1 METKQ
6 KRTGTS
12 GGKTAKSAPRRPASA
27 GRKPVES
34 PTKKGTVTKRPS
46 SSQKITRQAKSA
58 PTRRKPAA
66 SRRPAV
72 QSKPA
77 TQPKPTPDVVYT
89 PAKPFNRNRLLLRLT
104 TVIAVV
110 LALTFGISIF
120 FKVDTVTV
128 TGNQKYSA
136 WTVMEKS
143 GIQKGDNLL
152 TFGKAKASGRIT
164 AALPYVE
171 SVRIGIKLP
180 DTVNIEIKELD
191 VAYAVQDGA
200 EDWWLITSEGRVV
213 EKVEAGIAA
222 EYMQVLGVCLQSPV
236 SGQSAIALEP
246 QEQTTPTDESTQET
260 LVTVP
265 VTVTAADRLTA
276 ALSILQ
282 YLEAEELFDDVVSVD
297 VTSLGNIQL
306 WYGQQYQVM
315 LGDASQLSYKISLM
329 NGAIHGQNG
338 LKEYDSGILDITFT
352 TSQGEVVIYEPF
364 D

>member
-1 METKQ
+1 MDTKQ
-6 KRTGTS
+6 RKPQSRPS
-12 GGKTAKSAPRRPASA
+12 GKKTTKAAPTKTAAAGKKPAKSAVKTRRPSVAEQKKTAAPQRKTPERRRRPAA
-27 GRKPVES
+27 
-34 PTKKGTVTKRPS
+34 
-46 SSQKITRQAKSA
+46 QAKPA
-58 PTRRKPAA
+58 P
-66 SRRPAV
+66 
-72 QSKPA
+72 
-77 TQPKPTPDVVYT
+77 QPKPTPDVVYT
-89 PAKPFNRNRLLLRLT
+89 PAKPFNRNRLLLQLT
-104 TVIAVV
+104 TVVAVV

-136 WTVMEKS
+136 WTVKEAS
-143 GIQKGDNLL
+143 GIQHGDNLL

-191 VAYAVQDGA
+191 VAYAIQDGG
-200 EDWWLITSEGRVV
+200 ENWWLMTAEGRVV
-213 EKVEAGIAA
+213 EKVESGIAS
-222 EYMQVLGVCLQSPV
+222 EYTQILGVMLQTPV
-236 SGQSAIALEP
+236 SGQSALALEP
-246 QEQTTPTDESTQET
+246 QQQTNPTDESTEET
-260 LVTVP
+260 VVTVP

-282 YLEAEELFDDVVSVD
+282 YLEEEELFDNVVSVD
-297 VTSLGNIQL
+297 VSSLGNIQL
-306 WYGQQYQVM
+306 WYGQQYHVM
-315 LGDASQLSYKISLM
+315 LGDTTQLSYKISLM
-329 NGAIHGQNG
+329 NGAINGENG